1 MPKNILF
8 CVCLLFSFAAQAE
21 TEPYNRVDFQV
32 EAAREIAN
40 DLLVANLNI
49 EVQDKQPARVAQ
61 QLNAALNDALKKAAT
76 FNKIKTSSGNQSTYP
91 VYSKNN
97 RIDAWRGRGEIHI
110 ESRDFKAAGELIM
123 ALQNTMQLSGVQ
135 FIVAPD
141 SRAQA
146 ENTLISEA
154 IAAFKARADA
164 IRSAVGA
171 STYKTVRFSI
181 NNAGQP
187 YQPKVMMMR
196 SAAMADS
203 AIPTPDFAAG
213 ESRLTV
219 QINGTI
225 ELQ

>member
-1 MPKNILF
+1 MSKSILL
-8 CVCLLFSFAAQAE
+8 CVCLFFSLAAQAE
-21 TEPYNRVDFQV
+21 TEAYDRVDFQV

-40 DLLVANLNI
+40 DLLVANLSVEI
-49 EVQDKQPARVAQ
+49 QDKQPARVAQ
-61 QLNAALNDALKKAAT
+61 LLNTAINDALRKAAA
-76 FNKIKTSSGNQSTYP
+76 FSKIKTSSGNQSTYP
-91 VYSKNN
+91 VYGKSN
-97 RIDAWRGRGEIHI
+97 RVDAWRGRGEIHI

-123 ALQNTMQLSGVQ
+123 TLQNTMQLSGVQ

-146 ENTLISEA
+146 ENSLIGEA

-171 STYKTVRFSI
+171 SAYQTVRFSI
-181 NNAGQP
+181 NNGSQP
-187 YQPKVMMMR
+187 QPRVMMMR
-196 SAAMADS
+196 SAAMADA
-203 AIPTPDFAAG
+203 AIPAPDFAAG